1 MTASEAIKIING
13 IEEVRGELPEDG
25 EDVEIALM
33 MAKDALS
40 EVEQYRA
47 IGTAEE
53 LQKMKDD
60 YAEAITD
67 WRQYKKIGTI
77 EHFRE
82 LTEKAE
88 PKKMAM
94 KPLRDYDSER
104 DANWCSCPNCFRGI
118 GWEYERHFNFC
129 NECGTEFDWE

>member
-47 IGTAEE
+47 IGT
-53 LQKMKDD
+53 
-60 YAEAITD
+60 
-67 WRQYKKIGTI
+67 I
-77 EHFRE
+77 ERFRE

-88 PKKMAM
+88 PKK
-94 KPLRDYDSER
+94 PR
-104 DANWCSCPNCFRGI
+104 WHGHHFCPSCNSIVYVNCGKDI
-118 GWEYERHFNFC
+118 YC
-129 NECGTEFDWE
+129 PKCGQRLDWE

>member
-1 MTASEAIKIING
+1 MTGWETKRPNLAIIGCGKSQKSTISQVIEMIERLEEFEA
-13 IEEVRGELPEDG
+13 
-25 EDVEIALM
+25 
-33 MAKDALS
+33 
-40 EVEQYRA
+40 
-47 IGTAEE
+47 
-53 LQKMKDD
+53 
-60 YAEAITD
+60 
-67 WRQYKKIGTI
+67 IGTI
-77 EHFRE
+77 ERFRE

>member
-1 MTASEAIKIING
+1 MTESKYGAIGIIGCNKRTTLNAY
-13 IEEVRGELPEDG
+13 IEETKEL
-25 EDVEIALM
+25 
-33 MAKDALS
+33 
-40 EVEQYRA
+40 EQYRA
-47 IGTAEE
+47 IGTVEE
-53 LQKMKDD
+53 IKSFKDD
-60 YAEAITD
+60 FWKLNEMCREYST
-67 WRQYKKIGTI
+67 IGTI
-77 EHFRE
+77 ERFRE

-88 PKKMAM
+88 PKKVAM